1 MPLSVSNMYIRISFV
16 YNSIHIRNIVTIHNV
31 FFSLFENE
39 FDSEKFGWILI
50 WRIQCGTNSV
60 LTMKTKYHIIEKLES
75 DVTVT
80 ELAEIHGA
88 GNATIADRIKIHIKK
103 QKDDIDHYSKHVDS
117 LVNATVEKPSKYT
130 DVMKWF

>member
-16 YNSIHIRNIVTIHNV
+16 YNSVHIRNIVIIHNV

-39 FDSEKFGWILI
+39 FDSEKFGWTLI
-50 WRIQCGTNSV
+50 WRIQYGTNSV
-60 LTMKTKYHIIEKLES
+60 LTMKTKYHIIEKLKS

-80 ELAEIHGA
+80 ELAEIHGK
-88 GNATIADRIKIHIKK
+88 ATIADRIKIHIKK
-103 QKDDIDHYSKHVDS
+103 QKDDIEHYPKHVDS
-117 LVNATVEKPSKYT
+117 SVNATAEKPSKYT